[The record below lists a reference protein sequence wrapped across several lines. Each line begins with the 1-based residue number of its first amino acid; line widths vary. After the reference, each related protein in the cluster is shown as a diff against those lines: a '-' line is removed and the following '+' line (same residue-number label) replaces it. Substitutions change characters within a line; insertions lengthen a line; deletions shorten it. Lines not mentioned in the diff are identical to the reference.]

1 MKIYLS
7 KSTIKT
13 ITDMIDP
20 GSATTDEEFKELEE
34 AHNELSSV
42 YENRDEGGMLTVS
55 RKTFDYLMTELDWI
69 VGDWNRLNAEGNE
82 I

>member
-20 GSATTDEEFKELEE
+20 GSATTDEEFNELEGAYE
-34 AHNELSSV
+34 DLCRAD
-42 YENRDEGGMLTVS
+42 ENRDGKRMLTIS
-55 RKTFDYLMTELDWI
+55 RKTFDFLMAELDWI
-69 VGDWNRLNAEGNE
+69 VGDWNRQNE
-82 I
+82 ENEK

>member
-7 KSTIKT
+7 KATIRT

-20 GSATTDEEFKELEE
+20 GSATTDEEFEELEGAYE
-34 AHNELSSV
+34 ELCSAD
-42 YENRDEGGMLTVS
+42 ENRDEGHRLSIS

-69 VGDWNRLNAEGNE
+69 VGDWNRQNE
-82 I
+82 ENEK